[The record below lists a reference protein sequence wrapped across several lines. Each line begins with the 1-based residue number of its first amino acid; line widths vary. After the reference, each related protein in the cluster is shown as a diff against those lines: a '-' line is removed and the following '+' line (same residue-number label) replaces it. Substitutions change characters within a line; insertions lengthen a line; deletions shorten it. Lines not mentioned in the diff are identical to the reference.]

1 MGSPHGERAFLGLW
15 KFFKKKVAHGKVK
28 NSISEKFE
36 NLIRNFVRSVGL
48 MDEGRVGERPIQPY
62 TLFEL
67 IS

>member
-1 MGSPHGERAFLGLW
+1 MGPPHGEGAFLGLW

-28 NSISEKFE
+28 NGVAEEFE
-36 NLIRNFVRSVGL
+36 NLIRNLVRSVGL

-62 TLFEL
+62 PLFEL